1 MKGVDFNVL
10 ESEVTLN
17 ALLMKYILCQLAGMV
32 AEDKALRDA
41 SSEAE
46 KKLDEFSVEMA
57 MRKDIFDNIVA
68 FRQVNEIWL
77 TITNPYV
84 RLLAGWLV
92 CHNIPKKGVKLY
104 FHAPFGALNY
114 LSILQ

>member
-68 FRQVNEIWL
+68 FRQVNEI
-77 TITNPYV
+77 
-84 RLLAGWLV
+84 
-92 CHNIPKKGVKLY
+92 
-104 FHAPFGALNY
+104 
-114 LSILQ
+114 